1 MDRHQY
7 FYRPVH
13 LKMTV
18 FQKLTSISSPQRRKV
33 SLPILQDK
41 GYLLARRG
49 KKITNKCMQNEQF
62 PEPERNDAVLE
73 PDVQEAGGELLQGPE
88 RIDGMAE
95 RGQENLDTVGIVLS
109 IEKRTTTYSK
119 STNKE
124 FVKKECTLTDDENDK
139 QYYTPL
145 GLAKSA
151 RKDKRSIRTS
161 RSSIKKHTRK
171 FRLEKNGKKYCI
183 ASCMDR
189 KNDTFFAHANLSTR
203 TPIIMSRIPHCNAMS
218 STPTTRKCAC
228 GTYYGCEERA
238 SAAPDAAKDGTT
250 SSRRSIHTALI
261 SVSVQ
266 QRPAYMSHGTRYRVK
281 NEAGVAYTTR
291 LAGRTDHAFRF
302 VYLYA
307 TRSPASVPICA
318 MYATV
323 PSSTLPY
330 LPQAEVKNEIQDC
343 PDAESVPGGELYIDE
358 NADEK
363 EHEYAD
369 PMDKVDYGS
378 AVYNPTHFY
387 PRSHIQFSV
396 VRRHNWPQRLVR
408 AAELVSELLHGA
420 ELDDA
425 VLHVRLQQRLHG
437 LHRRTPEHIHGFPGA
452 VDFFHPTFFSI
463 ETNKYNCYFTLMQKL
478 DYTAYSTSL
487 YSNDRVPLQY
497 PGYYSVP
504 GYHTSPASFN
514 ISNLNFVDSSKSAL
528 TLDGAPHD
536 SNDLTA
542 RDAAGIEG
550 LGGVGA
556 GGGGKACKRG
566 RRQANSQIG
575 AGGGLNSGSNV
586 LPGGQSA
593 AADTT
598 APGPDRIFIW
608 DLDETIILYHSLMTG
623 AYAQAHNKDPNLL
636 ATLAYRLENMIV
648 ALTDEHFF
656 LHDIESLRT
665 QDCEQAHIDDVASD
679 DNGQDLS
686 SYNFGSDGFS
696 CDTSSNGGA
705 GGGGICM
712 PGGVRGGVDW
722 MRKLAFRYRKIKET
736 YTSHRNNVGALLGAN
751 RREQWLSL
759 RAEIEAQTDSWL
771 TLALKCLNI
780 IAKRPDSTN
789 VLVTSDQLIVTLGK
803 VLVCGLGG
811 IFGIENIYSAS
822 KTGKDSIFNKVKA
835 RYGRGCTYVVIGDG
849 AEEETVAKAHM
860 LPFWRIKGHSDIR
873 ALYNALEM
881 DYL

>member
-1 MDRHQY
+1 MLTEDND
-7 FYRPVH
+7 P
-13 LKMTV
+13 T
-18 FQKLTSISSPQRRKV
+18 KLAGVLDNTGSVSS
-33 SLPILQDK
+33 SS
-41 GYLLARRG
+41 
-49 KKITNKCMQNEQF
+49 E
-62 PEPERNDAVLE
+62 
-73 PDVQEAGGELLQGPE
+73 
-88 RIDGMAE
+88 
-95 RGQENLDTVGIVLS
+95 
-109 IEKRTTTYSK
+109 
-119 STNKE
+119 
-124 FVKKECTLTDDENDK
+124 
-139 QYYTPL
+139 
-145 GLAKSA
+145 
-151 RKDKRSIRTS
+151 
-161 RSSIKKHTRK
+161 SSIQQ
-171 FRLEKNGKKYCI
+171 
-183 ASCMDR
+183 S
-189 KNDTFFAHANLSTR
+189 
-203 TPIIMSRIPHCNAMS
+203 
-218 STPTTRKCAC
+218 
-228 GTYYGCEERA
+228 RA
-238 SAAPDAAKDGTT
+238 SN
-250 SSRRSIHTALI
+250 
-261 SVSVQ
+261 
-266 QRPAYMSHGTRYRVK
+266 
-281 NEAGVAYTTR
+281 NE
-291 LAGRTDHAFRF
+291 
-302 VYLYA
+302 
-307 TRSPASVPICA
+307 
-318 MYATV
+318 
-323 PSSTLPY
+323 
-330 LPQAEVKNEIQDC
+330 AEVKNEIQDC

-387 PRSHIQFSV
+387 PSIYNSPSCGGIAGAKGSSALPSSYLSSYTAPSSMTQYSTYGGYNSGSTGFTGV
-396 VRRHNWPQRLVR
+396 PQNIST
-408 AAELVSELLHGA
+408 AS
-420 ELDDA
+420 
-425 VLHVRLQQRLHG
+425 
-437 LHRRTPEHIHGFPGA
+437 
-452 VDFFHPTFFSI
+452 
-463 ETNKYNCYFTLMQKL
+463 QKL

-550 LGGVGA
+550 LGGVGH

-566 RRQANSQIG
+566 RRQANSQLG
-575 AGGGLNSGSNV
+575 AGGGGLNSGSNV

-623 AYAQAHNKDPNLL
+623 AYAQAHNKDPNVL
-636 ATLAYRLENMIV
+636 ATLAYRLEGMIV

-835 RYGRGCTYVVIGDG
+835 RYGRSCTYVVIGDG